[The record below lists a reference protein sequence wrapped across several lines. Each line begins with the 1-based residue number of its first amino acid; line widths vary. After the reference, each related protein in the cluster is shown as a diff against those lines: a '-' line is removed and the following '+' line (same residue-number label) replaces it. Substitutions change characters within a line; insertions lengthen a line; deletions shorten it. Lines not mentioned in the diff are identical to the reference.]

1 MVSVTKMNLPRGT
14 RIQVI
19 GNASVQQ
26 RYAELIGLYG
36 YVKEAP
42 GKAVFDGYITPLTHY
57 KAPRCNKNAPQGTIN
72 DQFTHKWG
80 ISTQ

>member
-26 RYAELIGLYG
+26 RHAELIGLYG

-42 GKAVFDGYITPLTHY
+42 GKAVFDGYITP
-57 KAPRCNKNAPQGTIN
+57 
-72 DQFTHKWG
+72 
-80 ISTQ
+80 